1 MDVESTNTAEEQAQ
15 ETEPTA
21 VVEADASAEAQT
33 ETVGDVLNQAVP
45 EKKAESVPLSKF
57 LELKNENK
65 ELARQMKEVQ
75 KSIESGASKRE
86 VTSDLKALSEK
97 HGVDADFLQ
106 DFAEAVRA
114 KAEQD
119 TEAKLKP
126 IEEKERAKKIDAAFN
141 EHYDKLMAQM
151 PEYDGVA
158 NKEVIK
164 TLSLNPANKNKTF
177 IQIMEESYGHLIK
190 GKPSLDSASARA
202 GKNDSLDVDVE
213 RAKRDS
219 GYFKEVMDNPTLK
232 KKYNDSLTNRIS
244 GYL

>member
-1 MDVESTNTAEEQAQ
+1 MTEEVTTTAEEQAQ

-21 VVEADASAEAQT
+21 VVEET
-33 ETVGDVLNQAVP
+33 ETVGDVLDHALP
-45 EKKAESVPLSKF
+45 EKKDESVPLAKF
-57 LELKNENK
+57 LEMKNENK
-65 ELARQMKEVQ
+65 ALAKQMKELQ
-75 KSIESGASKRE
+75 KSIESGASKKE

-164 TLSLNPANKNKTF
+164 ALSLNPANKNKTF
-177 IQIMEESYGHLIK
+177 IQIIEESYGHLIK
-190 GKPSLDSASARA
+190 GKPSLDSASSRA
-202 GKNDSLDVDVE
+202 GKNDSLEVDVD

-219 GYFKEVMDNPTLK
+219 GYFKEVMDNPILK
-232 KKYNDSLTNRIS
+232 KKYNDSLTSRIS